1 MALRDLDIDIE
12 LDVDG
17 SGLAAVNA
25 QIDAMINK
33 IRSIP
38 DNIKIDVDMDIG
50 SAVMGVETLDRELNT
65 LRNKHVEIEV
75 DTAGAIA
82 EVSTLKALLENI
94 DRDSANIRFDADV
107 AGAHADITSLKM
119 MVEALTRERH
129 KIKVDI
135 DADEAMRE
143 LLALSTRIELLRLQS
158 NIDIDMDTAGAH
170 LQIAALQAQIAA
182 LQAQANTLNLGGGLG
197 GLGSVGGGPAMGV
210 LAGIKIAGIALAL
223 PLIASLAQVAIGV
236 IGALGVA
243 IGVVAGGLL
252 ALASAAT
259 IALGG
264 IMGVGMLAMSTITPL
279 YEKNAKLTAQQVELK
294 KQTDSVV
301 SGWNDL
307 KEAMQP
313 AMFDVVS
320 SGAKAINTALGASQ
334 PILQAASK
342 AVAGLM
348 DNLNASFKGAEMQNF
363 FDYLKRSIG
372 PLTMNVGNGLG
383 NAFKGVL
390 NTMTALEP
398 LTSWMGQGFENM
410 MGRFSNWTAG
420 LQGSEKMTAF
430 IDYVKAN
437 LPKLGSIIGDA
448 TDGIVN
454 FFAAFSGSA
463 SGGFDWMADLMADFS
478 NWSANLGNN
487 EGFQKMLSDISRDGP
502 KVAEVIGNVTTNI
515 MDATAALSSFGD
527 GAIWD
532 FLTDMTSGKNIP
544 KLDFAEFFKGGALG
558 MGLDALG
565 SIDIDWP
572 KVLGLDSLGNLASDI
587 GSKISSLFNNLG
599 SDIYQAIQGSNMPS
613 FLKDGLSKMFEGFDM
628 TLPDATVDNMV
639 QGAMTQVENAFNGGG
654 SKPFEAELSLF
665 QGKEIEVDVGAN
677 TTKAD
682 ADIEGVGKNSKVE
695 VKAGADT
702 TQAQADV
709 KNIEAD
715 KIEAKVSADTAQA
728 QSQLNSMK
736 ATPIKIKADSSAIAA
751 SIQNMPNARVK
762 VTADTASLTNS
773 IGNLPD
779 ARISLKA
786 DTIKIT
792 NNIAPVNVPANLSSI
807 NTSGLGP
814 VKLPVTPMFAGG
826 GSGINFN
833 WPPMPK
839 FTFPSLPKFSWPAM
853 PKFSW
858 PALPKWTW
866 PPMPKFSWPPMPKF
880 SWPPFPRFSWPPM
893 PTVKVNVSGGK
904 TDGSHANGLGR
915 VSHDGY
921 TATLHKNE
929 SVLQAHNA
937 QALRDAGVLRGDGT
951 SPTVDLSAV
960 ASSAPVVSG
969 GGTNAQVT
977 NHNSVT
983 IVVQGGG
990 DAQSTATSV
999 REEIE
1004 NWFASVQDVMPPI
1017 MEV

>member
-1 MALRDLDIDIE
+1 MALRDLDIDIDLE
-12 LDVDG
+12 VDG
-17 SGLAAVNA
+17 SELAAVNS
-25 QIDAMINK
+25 QIDALIAKLSFFDDDIN
-33 IRSIP
+33 IDVNLH
-38 DNIKIDVDMDIG
+38 DNGALAQIQLLQQQTGQLDNNTIDINAILDNAEIMAQLQALQQQINNTDNDDITIDVHAEYAETLAQLQHLEQQVNSLDANDVFIDVDIEAHTNDI
-50 SAVMGVETLDRELNT
+50 
-65 LRNKHVEIEV
+65 
-75 DTAGAIA
+75 
-82 EVSTLKALLENI
+82 
-94 DRDSANIRFDADV
+94 
-107 AGAHADITSLKM
+107 
-119 MVEALTRERH
+119 
-129 KIKVDI
+129 
-135 DADEAMRE
+135 
-143 LLALSTRIELLRLQS
+143 LALRAHLRMLELQAR
-158 NIDIDMDTAGAH
+158 NINVDLDTAGAH
-170 LQIAALQAQIAA
+170 AQLAILQAHI
-182 LQAQANTLNLGGGLG
+182 NGIRGPDLN
-197 GLGSVGGGPAMGV
+197 VGGGFNIGNMLSPNLFGMGV
-210 LAGIKIAGIALAL
+210 KLTAILIALPA
-223 PLIASLAQVAIGV
+223 IASLAQVAVGV

-252 ALASAAT
+252 GLASAAT
-259 IALGG
+259 IAFGG

-320 SGAKAINTALGASQ
+320 SGAKAVNTALSEAQ
-334 PILQAASK
+334 PILKVASK

-348 DNLNASFKGAEMQNF
+348 SNLNASFKGAEMQNF

-420 LQGSEKMTAF
+420 LQGSDKMTAF
-430 IDYVKAN
+430 INYTQAN
-437 LPKLGSIIGDA
+437 LPKIGSIIGDM

-478 NWSANLGNN
+478 NWSANLGEND
-487 EGFQKMLSDISRDGP
+487 GFQKMLSDISRDGP

-532 FLTDMTSGKNIP
+532 FLTDMTSGKNMP
-544 KLDFAEFFKGGALG
+544 EFNFEEIFKGGALG
-558 MGLDALG
+558 LGLDALG
-565 SIDIDWP
+565 IEIDWS
-572 KVLGLDSLGNLASDI
+572 KILGLDSLGEAVSGI
-587 GSKISSLFNNLG
+587 GPKVVEAFSSIGN
-599 SDIYQAIQGSNMPS
+599 DIYQAIQSSNMPS
-613 FLKDGLSKMFEGFDM
+613 FLKDGLSKMFEGFEIKV
-628 TLPDATVDNMV
+628 PDQVFDNLA
-639 QGAMTQVENAFNGGG
+639 QGAIEQVNSAFNGGG

-665 QGKEIEVDVGAN
+665 QGKEIEVDV
-677 TTKAD
+677 
-682 ADIEGVGKNSKVE
+682 
-695 VKAGADT
+695 GADT

-893 PTVKVNVSGGK
+893 PTVKVNVSGAGAN
-904 TDGSHANGLGR
+904 GSHASGLGR
-915 VSHDGY
+915 VPFDGY
-921 TATLHKNE
+921 MGELHKNE
-929 SVLQAHNA
+929 SVLTASQS
-937 QALRDAGVLRGDGT
+937 QGLRDAGVLRGDGT

-960 ASSAPVVSG
+960 ASSAPVTTSG

>member
-1 MALRDLDIDIE
+1 MALRDLDIDIDLE
-12 LDVDG
+12 VDG
-17 SGLAAVNA
+17 SELATVNS
-25 QIDAMINK
+25 QIDALIAKLSFFDDDIN
-33 IRSIP
+33 IDVNLH
-38 DNIKIDVDMDIG
+38 DNGALAQIQLLQQQTGQLDNNTIDINAILDNAEIMAQLQALQQQINNVDNDDITIDVHAEYAETLAQLQALQQQVNSLDANDVFIDVDIETHTNDI
-50 SAVMGVETLDRELNT
+50 
-65 LRNKHVEIEV
+65 
-75 DTAGAIA
+75 
-82 EVSTLKALLENI
+82 
-94 DRDSANIRFDADV
+94 
-107 AGAHADITSLKM
+107 
-119 MVEALTRERH
+119 
-129 KIKVDI
+129 
-135 DADEAMRE
+135 
-143 LLALSTRIELLRLQS
+143 LALRAHLRMLELQAR
-158 NIDIDMDTAGAH
+158 NINVDLDTAGAH
-170 LQIAALQAQIAA
+170 AQLAILQAHI
-182 LQAQANTLNLGGGLG
+182 NGIRGPDLN
-197 GLGSVGGGPAMGV
+197 VGGGFNIGNILSPNLFGMGV
-210 LAGIKIAGIALAL
+210 KLTAILIALPA
-223 PLIASLAQVAIGV
+223 IASLAQVAVGA

-252 ALASAAT
+252 GLASAAT
-259 IALGG
+259 IAFGG
-264 IMGVGMLAMSTITPL
+264 IMGVGMLAISTITPL

-294 KQTDSVV
+294 KQTDGVV
-301 SGWNDL
+301 NSWNDL
-307 KEAMQP
+307 KESMQP

-320 SGAKAINTALGASQ
+320 SGAKAVNTALGASQ

-363 FDYLKRSIG
+363 FDYLQRSIG
-372 PLTMNVGNGLG
+372 PLTMNIGNGLG

-420 LQGSEKMTAF
+420 LQGSDKMTAF
-430 IDYVKAN
+430 IDYVKVN

-515 MDATAALSSFGD
+515 MDMTAALSSVGD
-527 GAIWD
+527 GAVWD

-544 KLDFAEFFKGGALG
+544 KLDFAEIFKGGALG

-565 SIDIDWP
+565 IDIDWS
-572 KVLGLDSLGNLASDI
+572 KILGLDSLGNLASDI

-665 QGKEIEVDVGAN
+665 QGKEVEVDVGAN
-677 TTKAD
+677 
-682 ADIEGVGKNSKVE
+682 
-695 VKAGADT
+695 T

-866 PPMPKFSWPPMPKF
+866 PPMPKFSWPPMPRF

-893 PTVKVNVSGGK
+893 PTVKVNVSGAGAN
-904 TDGSHANGLGR
+904 GSHASGLGR
-915 VSHDGY
+915 VPFDGY
-921 TATLHKNE
+921 MGELHKNE
-929 SVLQAHNA
+929 SVLTASQS
-937 QALRDAGVLRGDGT
+937 QGLRDAGVLRGDGT

-990 DAQSTATSV
+990 DAQTTATSV

>member
-1 MALRDLDIDIE
+1 MALRDLDIDIDLE
-12 LDVDG
+12 VDG
-17 SGLAAVNA
+17 SELATVNS
-25 QIDAMINK
+25 QIDALIAKLSFFDDDIN
-33 IRSIP
+33 IDVNLH
-38 DNIKIDVDMDIG
+38 DNGALAQIQLLQQQTGQLDNNTIDINAILDNAEIMAQLQALQQQINNVDNDDITIDVHAEYAETLAQLQHLEQQVNSLDANDVFIDVDIEAHTNDI
-50 SAVMGVETLDRELNT
+50 
-65 LRNKHVEIEV
+65 
-75 DTAGAIA
+75 
-82 EVSTLKALLENI
+82 
-94 DRDSANIRFDADV
+94 
-107 AGAHADITSLKM
+107 
-119 MVEALTRERH
+119 
-129 KIKVDI
+129 
-135 DADEAMRE
+135 
-143 LLALSTRIELLRLQS
+143 LALRAHLRMLELQAR
-158 NIDIDMDTAGAH
+158 NINVDLDTAGAH
-170 LQIAALQAQIAA
+170 AQLAILQAHI
-182 LQAQANTLNLGGGLG
+182 NGIRGPNLN
-197 GLGSVGGGPAMGV
+197 VGGGFNISNMLSPNLFGMGV
-210 LAGIKIAGIALAL
+210 KLTAILIALPA
-223 PLIASLAQVAIGV
+223 IASLAQVAVGV

-252 ALASAAT
+252 GLASAAT
-259 IALGG
+259 IAFGG

-279 YEKNAKLTAQQVELK
+279 YEENAKLTAQQVELK

-320 SGAKAINTALGASQ
+320 SGAKAVNTALGASQ

-363 FDYLKRSIG
+363 FDYLQRSIG
-372 PLTMNVGNGLG
+372 PLTMNIGNGLG
-383 NAFKGVL
+383 NAFKGIL

-430 IDYVKAN
+430 IDYVKVN

-463 SGGFDWMADLMADFS
+463 SGGFDWMSDLMADFS

-527 GAIWD
+527 GAVWD

-544 KLDFAEFFKGGALG
+544 KLDFAEIFKGGALG

-565 SIDIDWP
+565 IDINWS
-572 KVLGLDSLGNLASDI
+572 KILGLDSLGKLASDI

-628 TLPDATVDNMV
+628 TLPDAAVDNMV

-702 TQAQADV
+702 TQAQADM

-779 ARISLKA
+779 ARISLRA

-858 PALPKWTW
+858 P
-866 PPMPKFSWPPMPKF
+866 PMPKFSWPPMPKF

-893 PTVKVNVSGGK
+893 PTVKVNVSGAGAN
-904 TDGSHANGLGR
+904 GSHASGLGR
-915 VSHDGY
+915 VPFDGY
-921 TATLHKNE
+921 MGELHKNE
-929 SVLQAHNA
+929 SVLTASQS
-937 QALRDAGVLRGDGT
+937 QGLRDAGVLRGDGT
-951 SPTVDLSAV
+951 SPAVDLSAV

-969 GGTNAQVT
+969 SGTNAQVT